1 MSNKTISQ
9 VLVDGLVAQGVSQ
22 VFGVVGDALNSVTDA
37 IRTTDGIEWIGVRHE
52 EVGAFAAGAQ
62 AQITGR
68 IGVCAGTVGPGAVH
82 MLNGLYDAAKSHAS
96 VLAIAGQV
104 PLSELN
110 SHYFQEV
117 DNDALFADVAVFNAT
132 ITHPS
137 QMPRLVEQAIEAAV
151 SRRGVAVLSIPGDVG
166 PIEVDVA
173 PVRVFTGRIRSQAD
187 PHAIERA
194 ASMIDAAQRVTILAG
209 IGSQAARKQVLDL
222 ASRIAAP
229 IVSTLKAKETYD
241 WDNPFDIGQNGLI
254 GNPAA
259 ASAFREGQ
267 LLLLIGTD
275 FPYRDWFPEAMTT
288 IQIDAVA
295 EHIGRRTNVD
305 LGLVGDA
312 ALTLDALLPLLAQK
326 DDRAHLDDH
335 REQFERWNDRQQK
348 LADPSYDE
356 SLPGTARRIVDNA
369 EHRIRPEAVAKVVN
383 DLAADDAVFTTDT
396 GMSTVWLSRFVHFRE
411 GQRLLG
417 SFNLG
422 SMANAMPQAIGVQAL
437 DRSRQVIAFAGDGGF
452 TMLLGDLLTAVSENL
467 PVKIIV
473 FDNHRLGMVKL
484 EQEEAGLPE
493 FGTVLHNPDLAAVAT
508 AMGATGIRITDP
520 HDLRS
525 GIERAL
531 AHDGPVVVDVLTN
544 ADEIII
550 PSEPSLGQAWGF
562 AIAKIKEAVRSR
574 GDDG

>member
-1 MSNKTISQ
+1 MSKKTLSQ
-9 VLVDGLVAQGVSQ
+9 VLVDGLVTHGVSQ
-22 VFGVVGDALNSVTDA
+22 VFGVVGDALNSVTEA
-37 IRTTDGIEWIGVRHE
+37 IRTTDGIEWVGVRHE

-68 IGVCAGTVGPGAVH
+68 LGVCAGTVGPGSIH
-82 MLNGLYDAAKSHAS
+82 MLNGLYDAAKSHAP

-110 SHYFQEV
+110 GNYFQEV
-117 DNDALFADVAVFNAT
+117 DNDAVFADVAVFNAT
-132 ITHPS
+132 ITDPS
-137 QMPRLVEQAIEAAV
+137 QMPRLVEQAIEAAI

-166 PIEVDVA
+166 PIEIDVA
-173 PVRVFTGRIRSQAD
+173 PVRVFGGQAHSQAD
-187 PHAIERA
+187 PQAIQQA
-194 ASMIDAAQRVTILAG
+194 ATMIEAAEKITILAG
-209 IGSQAARKQVLDL
+209 IGSQSARAQVLEL
-222 ASRIAAP
+222 ASRVAAP
-229 IVSTLKAKETYD
+229 VVSTLKAKETYD
-241 WDNPFDIGQNGLI
+241 WDNPYNIGQNGLI

-259 ASAFREGQ
+259 AAAFHDCD
-267 LLLLIGTD
+267 LLLMVGTD
-275 FPYRDWFPEAMTT
+275 FPYREWFPDDITT
-288 IQIDAVA
+288 IQIDRAA
-295 EHIGRRTNVD
+295 DHIGRRTNID
-305 LGLVGDA
+305 LGLVGDS

-326 DDRAHLDDH
+326 AERSHLDDH
-335 REQFERWNDRQQK
+335 LEQYERWNERQRK
-348 LADPSYDE
+348 LADSSYDE
-356 SLPGTARRIVDNA
+356 SLLGRARGLLDNS
-369 EHRIRPEAVAKVVN
+369 EHRIRPEAVAKLVGE
-383 DLAADDAVFTTDT
+383 LAADDAVFTTDT
-396 GMSTVWLSRFVHFRE
+396 GMSTVWLSRFVQFRE

-437 DRSRQVIAFAGDGGF
+437 DRTRQVIAFAGDGGF

-493 FGTVLHNPDLAAVAT
+493 FGTTLRNPDLAAVAT

-520 HDLRS
+520 EGLRA
-525 GIERAL
+525 GLEQAL

-544 ADEIII
+544 PDEIII
-550 PSEPSLGQAWGF
+550 PSEPSPGQAWGF

-574 GDDG
+574 GDED